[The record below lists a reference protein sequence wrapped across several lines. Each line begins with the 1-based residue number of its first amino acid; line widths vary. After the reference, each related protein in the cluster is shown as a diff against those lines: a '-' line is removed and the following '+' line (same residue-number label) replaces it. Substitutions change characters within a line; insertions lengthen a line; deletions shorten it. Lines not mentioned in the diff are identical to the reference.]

1 MKITAR
7 SLLLTLSFLLTLPAL
22 AIDWDWGDEL
32 ASRQWRSES
41 LDWASE
47 SHPDHPSPL
56 VLLTTTAPPPRELW
70 CTGAT
75 EPTEADCDT
84 FDALLTDWTRDYLG
98 LPAQSSVP
106 AGVLSTFPAEC
117 ASICG

>member
-47 SHPDHPSPL
+47 SHPAGAPHDDRSA
-56 VLLTTTAPPPRELW
+56 TTRAVVHRSDRAHR
-70 CTGAT
+70 G
-75 EPTEADCDT
+75 
-84 FDALLTDWTRDYLG
+84 G
-98 LPAQSSVP
+98 L
-106 AGVLSTFPAEC
+106 
-117 ASICG
+117 